1 MRTLC
6 LGAATAFTLI
16 AALPCAATA
25 NSRVGPPAGDII
37 SAWVGHRLASQPAD
51 DALVAD
57 ASLTLDMVNAP
68 LSIYTGIR
76 AVPFGFRGTVWNRV
90 FATLSDRGTPLTRGT
105 ATEALAWDL
114 GMTNGYPGVDDAD
127 NPAPDLGARWAGT
140 QLAKAAVSEDIA
152 RRALA
157 LAGQGS
163 FAVAASYAVAAQILA
178 DKLACFDQA
187 QWASLGLRADVL
199 QRFMLARS
207 EADLRDYDLVYLVRL
222 LQAELSTFHAGEM
235 TSAGRREIPTAL
247 RVARVAAT
255 YRDMQGYVE
264 DPCTDRGR
272 ERAGVAS
279 IAPTEN
285 TRHMCLVAATDR
297 TILTWYQMNLAS
309 QVDPAHSNFVIAP
322 AIRMARTLS
331 PMRPMWLGAF
341 DKALQVYGLHV
352 EIVESLVADQ
362 VADDESSRRNADRYA
377 QRRLMFLCDKE
388 VGS

>member
-6 LGAATAFTLI
+6 LGVATALTLVT
-16 AALPCAATA
+16 ALPCAAIA
-25 NSRVGPPAGDII
+25 NSRVGPPGGDII
-37 SAWVGHRLASQPAD
+37 SAWIGHRLAGPPAHD
-51 DALVAD
+51 NLVAD
-57 ASLTLDMVNAP
+57 AGLTLDMVNAP

-90 FATLSDRGTPLTRGT
+90 FATLVDRGTPLTRAT

-127 NPAPDLGARWAGT
+127 HPAPDLGVPWAGT
-140 QLAKAAVSEDIA
+140 QLAKAAVSEGVA
-152 RRALA
+152 RKALA

-163 FAVAASYAVAAQILA
+163 FAIAASYAVAAQILA
-178 DKLACFDQA
+178 DKLACFEQA
-187 QWASLGLRADVL
+187 QWASLGLRVDVL
-199 QRFMLARS
+199 QRFMLANS

-222 LQAELSTFHAGEM
+222 LQAELSTFQAGEV
-235 TSAGRREIPTAL
+235 TSAGRREISTAL
-247 RVARVAAT
+247 RVARVAAA

-272 ERAGVAS
+272 ERPGVAA

-285 TRHMCLVAATDR
+285 ARNMCLVAATDR
-297 TILTWYQMNLAS
+297 TLLTWHQMNLAS
-309 QVDPAHSNFVIAP
+309 QVDPARFNFVVAP

-341 DKALQVYGLHV
+341 GKALQVYGSHV
-352 EIVESLVADQ
+352 EIVESVVADQ
-362 VADDESSRRNADRYA
+362 VANDEPSQRNADRYA

-388 VGS
+388 LGS